1 MRVSRRLVFVQAEQ
15 ARIPRLVM
23 ARNDRTVA
31 HVAPGVKAFTLS
43 DCGDIGCRYTPRM
56 LRMVKLAFEP
66 RKKGVINF

>member
-1 MRVSRRLVFVQAEQ
+1 
-15 ARIPRLVM
+15 M